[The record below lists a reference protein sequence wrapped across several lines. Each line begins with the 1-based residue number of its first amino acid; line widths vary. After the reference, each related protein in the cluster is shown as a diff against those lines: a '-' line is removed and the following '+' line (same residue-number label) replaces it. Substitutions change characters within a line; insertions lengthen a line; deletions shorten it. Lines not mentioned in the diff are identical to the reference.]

1 MIIAHNRPEGRIESA
16 AAGASLGA
24 DELFDPVIRAVML
37 CDGVGREKTIAIVV
51 SAVEQAFPR

>member
-1 MIIAHNRPEGRIESA
+1 MIIAHDRAESRIEST

-37 CDGVGREKTIAIVV
+37 CDGIGREKTVAMVV
-51 SAVEQAFPR
+51 AAVERAFPR